1 MTDILHADL
10 SSGTNLTSPT
20 LPSLSSLS
28 LSFPP
33 SEKQKKKHKL
43 TSAIR
48 KCTYMYISNVLFWR
62 PNRMQ
67 GAL

>member
-20 LPSLSSLS
+20 LSLLSSLS

-33 SEKQKKKHKL
+33 SEKKRHKL

>member
-33 SEKQKKKHKL
+33 SEKKQHKL

-62 PNRMQ
+62 PNCMQ